1 MNQFPIQNLNLQ
13 GSIPDKKDIQINLKD
28 KARNR
33 NRNPSRKKNSLI
45 HKKMINN
52 NQINAQNNK
61 NATNIQKNIVVNI
74 QNNNPTVIQ
83 NNNPTNIQNINPI
96 IIQNNN
102 QTNIKNINPTII
114 SNINPTNIQNNNP
127 INNKNPQQQTQI
139 QPIKRMRKTA
149 QKPTNIIRRNSK
161 SDFNW
166 LNKYFIYRHESL
178 NKYLNNN
185 DFKLTLENSKDNYE
199 KLIRQLFNN
208 RANANMQINDKNIL
222 QPTKLL
228 NNNNINTNII
238 PEKKYKKIFIVTGGY
253 CDVVSNL
260 KERGWEQ
267 EKNPSSLDFDYI
279 WTLKTNE
286 INFMLLKNY
295 QLSNHYFR
303 NGQIT
308 RKSGLGKNIKNLYF
322 RGIDPMNFFPRCYDL
337 SIKLELED
345 FRQDFKFTWAISLLK
360 LLQKE
365 EQEISRISPKSNKFS
380 NEVISTAV
388 NIVER
393 NLKYLSNKG
402 IYIQNINE
410 LKNSIANNN
419 KFYLISDEEWNK
431 IYLPELTQNSN
442 VQDII
447 YEVNSNKPGGINNPI
462 KGNNKT
468 VPKKIIKPNDTKKML
483 VNTQKAQAGNL
494 DKFSPN
500 LNSYNGLKSKI
511 EKMNKEEKKN
521 NLNLNDIKGKPI
533 NVNIIKKRNS
543 RINNSTTNTNII
555 KNLNNSNSLKN
566 GEGAI
571 FDNYKEKITEILS
584 FLEKNLPQYKLNGF
598 RNIWIM
604 KPSNLSRGRGV
615 TCVDSLLPIEQSLS
629 ATNDSGLIVQKYIE
643 NPLIIQNRKFDIRQ
657 WVLVTSLNPLI
668 IWMWK
673 EPYIR
678 FGAEDYKMDD
688 LNNIY
693 SHLTN
698 NSIAKHSKQY
708 KTEKKFEGDMWTCFE
723 FEKFLG
729 SERWKEIHLKIKNAI
744 ICSFYAAHQ
753 EIKQRYNSHELYGY
767 DFMIDEEFNVYLI
780 EVNASPALDYSTKI
794 TERAVKD
801 MVKDLIKIVIDNNN
815 ARDCEVNSNGEI
827 INRNP
832 EIIPNKFI
840 QIFNEN
846 KHCIKIPEN
855 VPNKSMFY

>member
-1 MNQFPIQNLNLQ
+1 MNQFPIQSLNIQ
-13 GSIPDKKDIQINLKD
+13 GSMPEKKDIQINLKE

-33 NRNPSRKKNSLI
+33 NRNPSKRKNTLKQ
-45 HKKMINN
+45 KKMNS
-52 NQINAQNNK
+52 
-61 NATNIQKNIVVNI
+61 NIPNNI
-74 QNNNPTVIQ
+74 QNNNPNNIQKNTLINIQ
-83 NNNPTNIQNINPI
+83 NNNPTNIQRNNP
-96 IIQNNN
+96 
-102 QTNIKNINPTII
+102 TNIQRNIPTNIQ
-114 SNINPTNIQNNNP
+114 NINPTNIQNNNP
-127 INNKNPQQQTQI
+127 TNIQNNNQKNIQNLNMTNNYNPQQQTQI
-139 QPIKRMRKTA
+139 RRVRKTA
-149 QKPTNIIRRNSK
+149 QKPTNIIRRNTK
-161 SDFNW
+161 PDLTW

-178 NKYLNNN
+178 NKYLNTNE
-185 DFKLTLENSKDNYE
+185 FKMTLESSKDNYE
-199 KLIRQLFNN
+199 KLIRQLNNN
-208 RANANMQINDKNIL
+208 RANVNMQNNDKNIL
-222 QPTKLL
+222 QQNKIL
-228 NNNNINTNII
+228 NNNNINTNL
-238 PEKKYKKIFIVTGGY
+238 PERNKKKIFIVTGGY

-260 KERGWEQ
+260 KDRGWEQ
-267 EKNPSSLDFDYI
+267 EKNPKCLEFDYI

-295 QLSNHYFR
+295 QLCNHYFR

-337 SIKLELED
+337 SIKIELED
-345 FRQDFKFTWAISLLK
+345 FKQDFKFTWAISLLK

-365 EQEISRISPKSNKFS
+365 EQEKSRIEPKSNKFS
-380 NEVISTAV
+380 NEVISIAV

-393 NLKYLSNKG
+393 NLKYLNDKG
-402 IYIQNINE
+402 NYLQNIDE
-410 LKNSIANNN
+410 LKNSANNS
-419 KFYLISDEEWNK
+419 KIFLVTDEEWNK
-431 IYLPELTQNSN
+431 IYLPELTQISN

-447 YEVNSNKPGGINNPI
+447 YEVNSNKPGGVNNPI

-483 VNTQKAQAGNL
+483 VSTQKAQAGNL

-500 LNSYNGLKSKI
+500 LNSINGLKSKI
-511 EKMNKEEKKN
+511 EKMNNEEKKN
-521 NLNLNDIKGKPI
+521 NMNLNDINQKPI

-555 KNLNNSNSLKN
+555 KNTNNLKCLKN

-571 FDNYKEKITEILS
+571 FENYKEKIAQILS
-584 FLEKNLPQYKLNGF
+584 NLEKNLPQYKLNGF

-657 WVLVTSLNPLI
+657 WVLVTSLNPLV

-708 KTEKKFEGDMWTCFE
+708 KNEKKFEGDMWTCFE
-723 FEKFLG
+723 FEKYLG
-729 SERWKEIHLKIKNAI
+729 SPRWKEIHEKIKNAI

-753 EIKQRYNSHELYGY
+753 EIKQRFNSHELYGY
-767 DFMIDEEFNVYLI
+767 DFMIDEDFNVYLI

-815 ARDCEVNSNGEI
+815 ARDCKVNVNGEL
-827 INRNP
+827 INNNG

-846 KHCIKIPEN
+846 NKDCIKIPDN
-855 VPNKSMFY
+855 IPNKTLFY